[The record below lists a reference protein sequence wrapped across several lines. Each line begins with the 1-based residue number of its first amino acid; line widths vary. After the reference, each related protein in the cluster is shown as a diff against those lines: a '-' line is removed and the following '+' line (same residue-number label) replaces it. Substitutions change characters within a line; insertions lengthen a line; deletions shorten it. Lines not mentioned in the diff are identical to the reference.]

1 VGFAGAA
8 CERLLFRMKTMDV
21 LTILFAVS
29 GGAILGVLG
38 AWAVNHRRCLAD
50 KRIWQQDSMAERA
63 VLEERVNALNRQVT
77 LLQERLQVADLERKD
92 ACRELSSVSAE
103 NAVLET
109 RLQEERK
116 QTAEKLALLNSAKEK
131 LALEFQNLAHQI
143 FEDKSRRFA
152 DQNRDNLDQ
161 LLSPFRL
168 QLKDFEK
175 KVDETYQK
183 EARERFSLRQEVLRL
198 QDLNQQI
205 QTDAVNLTRALKGHT
220 KTQGIWGEMILERV
234 LEESGLRKGREYEV
248 QGSFRDEQGKQFRPD
263 IIVRLPENKDIIIDS
278 KVSLTAYERY
288 VNTTQEDQRGVALR
302 QHLGSLQAHIK
313 SLQSKRYE
321 SLPGIN
327 SLDFVLMFVPVEGA
341 FMLALEEDEGL
352 FRKAFEQNVMI
363 VSPSTLLLT
372 LRTIQNIWRYE
383 YQNRNA
389 VEIARQAGNL
399 YDHFVRFVNDL
410 EKIGELLE
418 RTRQSYDQAYKRLA
432 TGRGNLIRRAEG
444 LRELGIQNSKVLST
458 AVQETAHMDLQG
470 DAASQDNRC

>member
-1 VGFAGAA
+1 
-8 CERLLFRMKTMDV
+8 
-21 LTILFAVS
+21 
-29 GGAILGVLG
+29 
-38 AWAVNHRRCLAD
+38 
-50 KRIWQQDSMAERA
+50 
-63 VLEERVNALNRQVT
+63 
-77 LLQERLQVADLERKD
+77 
-92 ACRELSSVSAE
+92 
-103 NAVLET
+103 
-109 RLQEERK
+109 
-116 QTAEKLALLNSAKEK
+116 
-131 LALEFQNLAHQI
+131 
-143 FEDKSRRFA
+143 
-152 DQNRDNLDQ
+152 
-161 LLSPFRL
+161 
-168 QLKDFEK
+168 
-175 KVDETYQK
+175 
-183 EARERFSLRQEVLRL
+183 
-198 QDLNQQI
+198 
-205 QTDAVNLTRALKGHT
+205 
-220 KTQGIWGEMILERV
+220 
-234 LEESGLRKGREYEV
+234 
-248 QGSFRDEQGKQFRPD
+248 
-263 IIVRLPENKDIIIDS
+263 
-278 KVSLTAYERY
+278 